1 MRPFLSLISRFFGLT
16 PLRNFLDDLLL
27 ITGFNGRPPL
37 GGKGE
42 FGTNPQPADP
52 RPSDG
57 HSDVQADSVAVRA
70 EDSSLAAAPG
80 RVADLAAASL
90 SKNTRRAYQ
99 GALQRLQD
107 YLDQHDAGLTDGW
120 LASYLAN
127 LFHRGRSPS
136 TAGVVVAAVRFQAK
150 TTGAPSP
157 VGPATDR
164 VLAGF
169 RREGRKRG
177 RGQVEGI
184 SWEMADGIAVLVT
197 DAEPE
202 SPAALRDAALISI
215 MSDAMLRVSEVA
227 ALQCADI
234 REDNAGAGLLTIH
247 NSKTDQEGE
256 GAVLFLGALTMRR
269 IRAWMTAAGFDS
281 GPLFRPIRVRGS
293 GNTGALS
300 PRSIRSVIQKRARQ
314 AGITGARISGHS
326 LRVGSAQSLAL
337 RGASLVELQQAGR
350 WSSPDMPGR
359 YVRGQ
364 RASRGPV
371 ARIRYGRDS

>member
-1 MRPFLSLISRFFGLT
+1 MP
-16 PLRNFLDDLLL
+16 
-27 ITGFNGRPPL
+27 
-37 GGKGE
+37 
-42 FGTNPQPADP
+42 NPQPANAP
-52 RPSDG
+52 PPAR
-57 HSDVQADSVAVRA
+57 HSDVRTDSVAVLA
-70 EDSSLAAAPG
+70 SDSSLSGAPR

-107 YLDQHDAGLTDGW
+107 YLDKHDATLEDGR
-120 LASYLAN
+120 LASYLAS

-136 TAGVVVAAVRFQAK
+136 SASMVVAAVRFQAK
-150 TTGAPSP
+150 TTGARSP

-184 SWEMADGIAVLVT
+184 SWEMADII
-197 DAEPE
+197 
-202 SPAALRDAALISI
+202 AALITAVEPGSLAAFRDAALISI

-234 REDNAGAGLLTIH
+234 REDNGGAGLITIH

-256 GAVLFLGALTMRR
+256 GAILFLGALTMRR
-269 IRAWMTAAGFDS
+269 IRAWMTAGAFNS
-281 GPLFRPIRVRGS
+281 GALFRPIRVG
-293 GNTGALS
+293 GTVEEGALS
-300 PRSIRSVIQKRARQ
+300 SRSIRSVIQKRARQ
-314 AGITGARISGHS
+314 AGIDGVRVSGHS

-337 RGASLVELQQAGR
+337 RGPLW
-350 WSSPDMPGR
+350 WSSSRPDAGPLRICRAGMSGGNSHPADPW
-359 YVRGQ
+359 RGSGTGED
-364 RASRGPV
+364 RKV
-371 ARIRYGRDS
+371 TD

>member
-1 MRPFLSLISRFFGLT
+1 MP
-16 PLRNFLDDLLL
+16 
-27 ITGFNGRPPL
+27 
-37 GGKGE
+37 K
-42 FGTNPQPADP
+42 PQPANAP
-52 RPSDG
+52 PPAR
-57 HSDVQADSVAVRA
+57 HSDVRTDSVAVLA
-70 EDSSLAAAPG
+70 SDSSLSGALQ

-107 YLDQHDAGLTDGW
+107 YLDKHDAILEDGW
-120 LASYLAN
+120 LASYLAS

-136 TAGVVVAAVRFQAK
+136 SASMVVAAVRFQAK
-150 TTGAPSP
+150 TTGARSP

-184 SWEMADGIAVLVT
+184 SWEMADII
-197 DAEPE
+197 
-202 SPAALRDAALISI
+202 AALITAVEPGSLAAFRDAALISI

-234 REDNAGAGLLTIH
+234 REDNGGAGLITIH
-247 NSKTDQEGE
+247 NSKTDQDGE
-256 GAVLFLGALTMRR
+256 GAILFLGALTMRR
-269 IRAWMTAAGFDS
+269 IRAWMTAAAFNS
-281 GPLFRPIRVRGS
+281 GALFRPIRVG
-293 GNTGALS
+293 GTVEEGALS
-300 PRSIRSVIQKRARQ
+300 SRSIRSVIQKRARQ
-314 AGITGARISGHS
+314 AGIDGVRVSGHS

-350 WSSPDMPGR
+350 WTSPHMPGR

-364 RASRGPV
+364 LASRGPV
-371 ARIRYGRDS
+371 ARIRYGRGS

>member
-1 MRPFLSLISRFFGLT
+1 MPNQQFANTHPPDHMSRIRSRSAAG
-16 PLRNFLDDLLL
+16 
-27 ITGFNGRPPL
+27 
-37 GGKGE
+37 
-42 FGTNPQPADP
+42 PA
-52 RPSDG
+52 S
-57 HSDVQADSVAVRA
+57 S
-70 EDSSLAAAPG
+70 SSLAGAPK

-107 YLDQHDAGLTDGW
+107 YLDTHDATLTDGW
-120 LASYLAN
+120 LASYLAS
-127 LFHRGRSPS
+127 LFRRGRSPAS
-136 TAGVVVAAVRFQAK
+136 ASMVVAAVRFQARI
-150 TTGAPSP
+150 TGAPSP

-184 SWEMADGIAVLVT
+184 SWEMADIIAALITAV
-197 DAEPE
+197 EPG
-202 SPAALRDAALISI
+202 SLAALRDAALVSI

-227 ALQCADI
+227 ALQCADLQ
-234 REDNAGAGLLTIH
+234 EDNGGAGLLTIH

-269 IRAWMTAAGFDS
+269 FRAWTTAAGFNA
-281 GPLFRPIRVRGS
+281 GPLFRPIR
-293 GNTGALS
+293 TGGAVEEGGLS
-300 PRSIRSVIQKRARQ
+300 SRSIRNIIQKRARQ
-314 AGITGARISGHS
+314 AGIDGVRISGHS
-326 LRVGSAQSLAL
+326 LRIGSAQSLAL

-350 WSSPDMPGR
+350 WTSPHMPGR

-364 RASRGPV
+364 LASRGPV
-371 ARIRYGRDS
+371 ARIRYGRGS